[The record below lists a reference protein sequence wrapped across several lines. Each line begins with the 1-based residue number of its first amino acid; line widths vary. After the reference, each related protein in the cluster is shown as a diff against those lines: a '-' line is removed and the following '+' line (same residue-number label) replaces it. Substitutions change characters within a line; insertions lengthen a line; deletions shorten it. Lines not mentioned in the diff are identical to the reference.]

1 MLACTTALLAM
12 PTNVVDM
19 QGFLQAG
26 TVHTQPQSSKQGN
39 SFQFCSALTMCLTGA
54 HCCLIGAG
62 VLSGY
67 SAAAGGTIPLSSITT
82 VLQQRTPT
90 LPLSNPTE
98 QQLHGYDSQ

>member
-1 MLACTTALLAM
+1 
-12 PTNVVDM
+12 M

-26 TVHTQPQSSKQGN
+26 TAHTQSQSSKQGN
-39 SFQFCSALTMCLTGA
+39 RFRFCSALTMCLTGA

-67 SAAAGGTIPLSSITT
+67 SAAAGGTILLSSITT
-82 VLQQRTPT
+82 VLQQRIPT
-90 LPLSNPTE
+90 LPLSNPIQ